1 MVIERY
7 TARKEILS
15 EVCQVEVSRIQTKG
29 DGRGGCFVMLSPLVS
44 TLEFGSFM
52 TYC

>member
-15 EVCQVEVSRIQTKG
+15 EVCQVEVSRIQGKG
-29 DGRGGCFVMLSPLVS
+29 KRERRVFCDAVPTC
-44 TLEFGSFM
+44 
-52 TYC
+52 